1 MHAADREM
9 PAGGRQPS
17 RDYRHV
23 CQRSRRRRPH
33 PDPMHRSVSSWSDF
47 PDCEFRR
54 SPNVSGFAPGLP
66 YAATAMPDDPPTLE
80 LPPPLVAIT
89 DLRDLGERLTR
100 PY

>member
-1 MHAADREM
+1 M

-33 PDPMHRSVSSWSDF
+33 PDPMHRSVSSWSNL
-47 PDCEFRR
+47 PGCEFRR
-54 SPNVSGFAPGLP
+54 SPNVSAFAPGLP
-66 YAATAMPDDPPTLE
+66 YAATAMPDDRPTLE

-89 DLRDLGERLTR
+89 VLRDLGERLTR
-100 PY
+100 PF